1 MKPAYSVIKRSLV
14 SEKTAALA
22 ENNKYAFE
30 IYPCADRK
38 DAAAAVE
45 AQFKVS
51 VTRVNILNVKGKR
64 KMSRT
69 KRGEII
75 KAPDVKKAIVTLKK
89 GDKIEII

>member
-1 MKPAYSVIKRSLV
+1 MKPAYSVLKRPLV
-14 SEKTAALA
+14 SEKTAAFA
-22 ENNKYAFE
+22 ENNKYVFE
-30 IYPCADRK
+30 IYSSADRK
-38 DAAAAVE
+38 EVAAAVE
-45 AQFKVS
+45 AQFKVT

-69 KRGEII
+69 KRGEIL

>member
-1 MKPAYSVIKRSLV
+1 MKPAYSVIKRPHD

-22 ENNKYAFE
+22 ENNKYVFE
-30 IYPCADRK
+30 IYPCAGRK
-38 DAAAAVE
+38 DVAAAVE